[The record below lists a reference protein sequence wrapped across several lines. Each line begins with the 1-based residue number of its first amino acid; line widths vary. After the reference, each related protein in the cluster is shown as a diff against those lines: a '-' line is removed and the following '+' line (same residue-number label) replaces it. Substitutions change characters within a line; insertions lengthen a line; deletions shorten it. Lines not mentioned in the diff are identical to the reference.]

1 MTKSYPSKHLIDL
14 AKYSITYSLYPSS
27 LVTSLLD
34 KSKYLRRFRYFY
46 MKKHTYTYIL
56 YDISN
61 IVSTIFLLL
70 LVSMILP
77 MDQLIQYLS
86 IYFGWDSMIWDWYNH
101 SGFEDYW
108 KYDFHWHPTKSY
120 SMIIKKMSNYKTLI
134 K

>member
-14 AKYSITYSLYPSS
+14 AKYFITYSLYPSS

-46 MKKHTYTYIL
+46 KKKHTYTYIL

-70 LVSMILP
+70 LVSIILP

-86 IYFGWDSMIWDWYNH
+86 IYFG
-101 SGFEDYW
+101 
-108 KYDFHWHPTKSY
+108 
-120 SMIIKKMSNYKTLI
+120 
-134 K
+134 